1 MRTTANV
8 GSPWFEVKGA
18 DMPTPNRPYV
28 AAIAAAAFIVA
39 GCGSSTTKTVTVAK
53 APPPTTSATTSAAAG
68 TLTTGASGAANASQ
82 VANPDVNTLLN
93 ELQTAW
99 DSDNAGGGLDGILAF
114 NVVYDYQSSG
124 FTPVRGFAKVR
135 KHILGLLNS
144 NGKHNKLALSGVTV
158 GSDGLGT
165 YATGTW
171 VSTNVNGETGMFQIR
186 FAAPGPSPFKND
198 PCTST
203 PCISQITLVPTPAP
217 VQQG

>member
-1 MRTTANV
+1 MSTANR
-8 GSPWFEVKGA
+8 A
-18 DMPTPNRPYV
+18 RL
-28 AAIAAAAFIVA
+28 AALALAAVIA
-39 GCGSSTTKTVTVAK
+39 GCGSAQTKTVTVTK
-53 APPPTTSATTSAAAG
+53 ASPPSTSTSAAG
-68 TLTTGASGAANASQ
+68 TLTTGATGPTGGQS
-82 VANPDVNTLLN
+82 VAQTDVNTLLS

-99 DSDNAGGGLDGILAF
+99 DSDNAGGGLNGILTY

-144 NGKHNKLALSGVTV
+144 NGKNNKLALTGVTI
-158 GSDGLGT
+158 GTDGLGT

-171 VSTNVNGETGMFQIR
+171 VSTNVNGQTGQFQIR

-198 PCTST
+198 PCASM
-203 PCISQITLVPTPAP
+203 PCISQVTLVPTPAP